1 MTMMMRIGNGLFY
14 YLPVVLLVMAWDL
27 SLRVGILSQEI
38 APSPGAT
45 ADALVSM
52 FASGDL
58 TANARISLFR
68 ELSGL
73 AISVVVGV
81 IVGVGMARIEWF
93 RILIRPSITFLY
105 PMPKSA
111 LIPILLLWF
120 GLGHMS
126 KIAAVFLG
134 CLLPMVISSYNG
146 ARGVEPQLIWSA
158 RSLGASRTRV
168 IFKIILMAALPDI
181 MSGVRI
187 AVALSWLLLVS
198 AEMMISQN
206 GLGYLISYY
215 GETGDYANMFAAV
228 SVVIALGY
236 FSDRFFLMIMR
247 RILRWREMP
256 S

>member
-1 MTMMMRIGNGLFY
+1 MAMLTRIGNGLFY
-14 YLPVVLLVMAWDL
+14 YLPVALLIAAWGL
-27 SLRVGILSQEI
+27 SSKTGLLSQDI

-45 ADALVSM
+45 AEALVSM
-52 FASGDL
+52 LMSGDL
-58 TANARISLFR
+58 VVHARISLFR
-68 ELSGL
+68 ELTGL
-73 AISVVVGV
+73 AISILVGV
-81 IVGVGMARIEWF
+81 MVGIGMARIEWF
-93 RILIRPSITFLY
+93 RILIRPSVTFLY

-158 RSLGASRTRV
+158 RSLGASPFRVLIKV
-168 IFKIILMAALPDI
+168 IFMAALPDI
-181 MSGVRI
+181 MSGMRI
-187 AVALSWLLLVS
+187 ALALSWLLLVS

-215 GETGDYANMFAAV
+215 GETGDYANMFASV
-228 SVVIALGY
+228 GVVIALGY
-236 FSDRFFLMIMR
+236 LSDRLFLLAMG
-247 RILRWREMP
+247 RILRWREAAP
-256 S
+256 